1 MRRKIIKLFLLPLV
15 VLVLQAAATEPLV
28 GTWTLSS
35 QTAKGQ
41 KAGDDDQMT
50 LRVYPVGDGLEFAF
64 SVPVNGVHMVGLKF
78 TAVHLDGKPG
88 SIEDVRGKK
97 IGDVKVT
104 KLGRLEYKAVLE
116 GPNRPTT
123 ESKMTVSADEKTLT
137 SESGGKVQVFSRR

>member
-1 MRRKIIKLFLLPLV
+1 MRSLLLPLM
-15 VLVLQAAATEPLV
+15 VLVVQAAATEPLV

-35 QTAKGQ
+35 QTANGQ
-41 KAGDDDQMT
+41 KASGDEEMT
-50 LRVYPVGDGLEFAF
+50 LRIYPVGDGLEFAF

-78 TAVHLDGKPG
+78 TSVHLDGKPG

-104 KLGRLEYKAVLE
+104 KIGNLEYKAVLE
-116 GPNRPTT
+116 GPNRPTS

>member
-1 MRRKIIKLFLLPLV
+1 MKSLLLSVV
-15 VLVLQAAATEPLV
+15 VLVAQAAVTEPLV

-35 QTAKGQ
+35 QTANGQ
-41 KAGDDDQMT
+41 KIGSDEQMT
-50 LRVYPVGDGLEFAF
+50 LRIYPAGDGLEFAF

-78 TAVHLDGKPG
+78 TSVHLDGKPG

-104 KLGRLEYKAVLE
+104 KLGRMEYKAVLE

-137 SESGGKVQVFSRR
+137 SESGGKVQIFTRR

>member
-1 MRRKIIKLFLLPLV
+1 MKFLLLPVV
-15 VLVLQAAATEPLV
+15 VLIAQAAVTEPLV

-35 QTAKGQ
+35 QTANGQ
-41 KAGDDDQMT
+41 KVGGDEQMT
-50 LRVYPVGDGLEFAF
+50 LRIYPVGDGLEFAF

-78 TAVHLDGKPG
+78 TSVHLDGKPG

-104 KLGRLEYKAVLE
+104 RLGRMEYKAVLE

-123 ESKMTVSADEKTLT
+123 ESKMTVSDDEKTLT